1 MSELLTLQ
9 GRWWLPENEDHQVF
23 GTLTWDANDGGT
35 LHLHDELQPV
45 IWLDNVLTDG
55 SAQNDAGSARPRS
68 RDVCAIDVGITPAV
82 GPTSGSGPSGGWGSS
97 VRGRPRR

>member
-55 SAQNDAGSARPRS
+55 SAQNDAGSARPGSEEYAPLR
-68 RDVCAIDVGITPAV
+68 RLTPAV
-82 GPTSGSGPSGGWGSS
+82 GPTSGSGPSGGWGNS
-97 VRGRPRR
+97 VRGRLRR